1 METAPE
7 AGVRVLAEGKNLVL
21 QGIRRQH
28 AGNYTCTAYNLEGED
43 TSNVVNLRVM
53 CKLFLYFT
61 TEFVSP
67 RSTLELR
74 PGYFLLQ
81 LTEGMTKT
89 CMLLAGSMSI
99 GGSSKGH

>member
-43 TSNVVNLRVM
+43 TSNVVNVRVM
-53 CKLFLYFT
+53 CKSGG
-61 TEFVSP
+61 V
-67 RSTLELR
+67 RSYKECLR
-74 PGYFLLQ
+74 PL
-81 LTEGMTKT
+81 
-89 CMLLAGSMSI
+89 GSATAS
-99 GGSSKGH
+99 HFWLC